1 VNPSQKLAALN
12 NILGRIVESQVL
24 PDDCYL
30 AGGTAAYIYFHHR
43 LSIDLDFFS
52 PQPFNSNSIIV
63 KFRENFEQVDIELIE
78 KDTVTIFLSSEK
90 LKFSLFYFPYK
101 LLLPVTAFNLE
112 GSLSVNLASLDDLE
126 VMKALALA
134 QRGSAKDF
142 IDLFY
147 LLKKS
152 SHSFGDLSRLVR
164 LKFGVDEKYDYNLKT
179 AMVYFDDAEAELES
193 IIMIDKSGEFRPI
206 TEKEWQDIKDFFIR
220 FSR

>member
-1 VNPSQKLAALN
+1 MNPSQKLAALN

-52 PQPFNSNSIIV
+52 PRPFNSNSIVV
-63 KFRENFEQVDIELIE
+63 KFREKFEQVDIELIE
-78 KDTVTIFLSSEK
+78 KDTVTIFLLSEK

-101 LLLPVTAFNLE
+101 LLLPVTAFNL
-112 GSLSVNLASLDDLE
+112 GGGLSVNLASPDDLE
-126 VMKALALA
+126 AMKALALA

-152 SHSFGDLSRLVR
+152 GHSFDDLSRLVR
-164 LKFGVDEKYDYNLKT
+164 FKFGVDEKYDYNLKT
-179 AMVYFDDAEAELES
+179 SMVYFDDAEAELES
-193 IIMIDKSGEFRPI
+193 IIMIDKTGEFRPI
-206 TEKEWQDIKDFFIR
+206 SEELWSEIKSFFR
-220 FSR
+220 GFVR

>member
-1 VNPSQKLAALN
+1 MNPSQKLAALN

-52 PQPFNSNSIIV
+52 PRPFNSNSIVV
-63 KFRENFEQVDIELIE
+63 KFREKFEQLDIELLE
-78 KDTVTIFLSSEK
+78 KDTITLFLLSEK

-112 GSLSVNLASLDDLE
+112 GGLSVNLASPDDLE
-126 VMKALALA
+126 AMKALALA

-152 SHSFGDLSRLVR
+152 GHSFDDLSRLVR
-164 LKFGVDEKYDYNLKT
+164 FKFGVDEKYDYNLKT
-179 AMVYFDDAEAELES
+179 SMVYFDDAEAELES
-193 IIMIDKSGEFRPI
+193 IIMIDKTGEFRPI
-206 TEKEWQDIKDFFIR
+206 SEELWSEIKSFFR
-220 FSR
+220 GFVR

>member
-1 VNPSQKLAALN
+1 MDPRQKLATLN
-12 NILGRIVESQVL
+12 NILVRIVELQLL
-24 PDDCYL
+24 PADCYL
-30 AGGTAAYIYFHHR
+30 AGGTAAYFYFHHR

-52 PQPFNSNSIIV
+52 PQPFNSNSIVV
-63 KFRENFEQVDIELIE
+63 KFREKFEEVDIELIE

-101 LLLPVTAFNLE
+101 LLLPVTAFSPE
-112 GSLSVNLASLDDLE
+112 GGVSVNLASLDDLE

-152 SHSFGDLSRLVR
+152 GHSFSELSRLVR

-179 AMVYFDDAEAELES
+179 AMVYFDEAEPELKS
-193 IIMIDKSGEFRPI
+193 VIMIDKSGEFRSI